1 MMSIIRCLL
10 FRIRK
15 NFDSSEKKTFA
26 RYKKLKALI
35 MNKTKKN
42 YAQNHALN
50 PYYSKIVK
58 ARSKNY
64 YENNKERRQEKTQIT
79 YRNSSE

>member
-1 MMSIIRCLL
+1 M
-10 FRIRK
+10 K
-15 NFDSSEKKTFA
+15 KKTFA

>member
-1 MMSIIRCLL
+1 
-10 FRIRK
+10 
-15 NFDSSEKKTFA
+15 
-26 RYKKLKALI
+26 

-42 YAQNHALN
+42 SAQNHALN